1 MLDFEGL
8 EVAKELLISPKKR
21 RIEAG
26 VDPMLSNQG
35 LNPEQRRLKTKM
47 RIERIGDL
55 KNGVRSGLEKMRA
68 MAAEGYDTRQIG
80 LRLIVPQM
88 GKKVR
93 AQQRK
98 LSVQE
103 KAKDRISKA
112 LVRRKAT
119 KAEAK
124 AKAKA
129 KAKAMAKVSPEDSVE
144 LEEAAEEACV
154 LPEEACVLPE
164 EQWEDS

>member
-1 MLDFEGL
+1 
-8 EVAKELLISPKKR
+8 
-21 RIEAG
+21 
-26 VDPMLSNQG
+26 
-35 LNPEQRRLKTKM
+35 M
-47 RIERIGDL
+47 RISALLRQ
-55 KNGVRSGLEKMRA
+55 
-68 MAAEGYDTRQIG
+68 MAAEGYDARQLG
-80 LRLIVPQM
+80 MRLIVPQM

-103 KAKDRISKA
+103 KAKQRISKA

-119 KAEAK
+119 KAKAEAK

-144 LEEAAEEACV
+144 LEEAAEDTCV
-154 LPEEACVLPE
+154 LPEEACVQDAE